1 MKPALALLSAITLAA
16 CSEQPTAPLP
26 KLTLDPAR
34 VAVAGFSSGA
44 AMAQQV
50 HLAYSDHLRG
60 AALLGGPP
68 YHCAE
73 GKLDLALGRCIK
85 AQPDAPD
92 AVALAGLVR
101 ERAGKSLAPLS
112 GLAGD
117 RVLVLHGK
125 RDALVAEAVSRAQ
138 HGLYAELAKD
148 APLSAEFD
156 GAGDF
161 AHVFPTQDAG
171 GDCGTMA
178 SPFLGKCGVDVA
190 GRMMAALFGAAPR
203 DPTIAAGEL
212 RTFAQED
219 YAAKGRDA
227 LLHDT
232 GYLYVPPRC
241 AAGEACGLL
250 IVFHGCEQNADA
262 VGEAFVRDA
271 GFNRWADVQDVVVL
285 YPQTQSSYLPL
296 NPKACWDWWGYTG
309 TDYDTRD
316 GAQPA
321 WVANAAAALGAP
333 LR

>member
-1 MKPALALLSAITLAA
+1 MKPALALLAPALLASCAETPPPALPTLN
-16 CSEQPTAPLP
+16 
-26 KLTLDPAR
+26 LTPSR
-34 VAVAGFSSGA
+34 TAVAGFSSGA

-50 HLAYSDHLRG
+50 HLAYSDHLVG

-73 GKLDLALGRCIK
+73 GTLDLALGRCIK

-92 AVALAGLVR
+92 ALALAAVVR
-101 ERAGKSLAPLS
+101 ERAGKTLAPLA

-117 RVLVLHGK
+117 KVLVLHGK
-125 RDALVAEAVSRAQ
+125 DDGLVAEAVSKAQ
-138 HGLYAELAKD
+138 HDVYAELAKD
-148 APLSAEFD
+148 APLSLQYD
-156 GAGDF
+156 GAGEF
-161 AHVFPTQDAG
+161 AHVFPTLEAG
-171 GDCGTMA
+171 GDCATMA
-178 SPFLGKCGVDVA
+178 SPYLGKCGIDTA
-190 GRMMAALFGAAPR
+190 GRMMAALFGAPAGEAG
-203 DPTIAAGEL
+203 IASGEL
-212 RTFAQED
+212 RTFAQD
-219 YAAKGRDA
+219 GFAAPGHGPS
-227 LLHDT
+227 LHDT

-241 AAGEACGLL
+241 AAGEPCGLL

-271 GFNRWADVQDVVVL
+271 GFNRWADVHAVAVL

-309 TDYDTRD
+309 SDYDTRD
-316 GAQPA
+316 GAQVA